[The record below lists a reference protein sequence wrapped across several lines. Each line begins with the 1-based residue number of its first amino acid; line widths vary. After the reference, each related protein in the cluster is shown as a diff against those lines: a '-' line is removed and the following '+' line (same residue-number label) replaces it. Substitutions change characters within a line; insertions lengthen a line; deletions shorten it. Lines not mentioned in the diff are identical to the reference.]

1 MNKYLGKALEVA
13 KTSKCR
19 YKHGCIVVSKRGK
32 IIAVATNKK
41 VADPSTHWRKSH
53 IHAEFAALVAAG
65 NEAHGSIIYVARVN
79 AHGNPASSRPCK
91 KCQGLI
97 ERFGVAK
104 VVFT

>member
-1 MNKYLGKALEVA
+1 MNKHLEKALEVA

-19 YKHGCIVVSKRGK
+19 YKHGCVVVSRRGK
-32 IIAVATNKK
+32 VLSVATNKK
-41 VADPSTHWRKSH
+41 VADPKTQWRSSH

-65 NEAHGSIIYVARVN
+65 KEANKGFIYVARVN
-79 AHGNPASSRPCK
+79 SRGRPASSQPCK

-97 ERFGVAK
+97 ERFGISN